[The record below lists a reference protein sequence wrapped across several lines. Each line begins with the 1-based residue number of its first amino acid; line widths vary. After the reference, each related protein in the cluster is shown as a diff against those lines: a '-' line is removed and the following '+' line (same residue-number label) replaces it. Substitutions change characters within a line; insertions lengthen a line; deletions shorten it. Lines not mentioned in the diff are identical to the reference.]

1 MKYSKELK
9 ELAHNLRSGVRYC
22 ELLPKVFV
30 QEDIWSTVLSY
41 GYGNNGG
48 EFWFWRH
55 FGSSAEEATLEGLD
69 WLLKTIF
76 EMTPTEFMNKYKPMK
91 NEETD

>member
-1 MKYSKELK
+1 MKYSKGLK
-9 ELAHNLRSGVRYC
+9 ELASELKSGVRYC

-55 FGSSAEEATLEGLD
+55 FGSSAENATLDGL
-69 WLLKTIF
+69 KFIIETIF
-76 EMTPTEFMNKYKPMK
+76 GMTVEEFKQKYKPFK
-91 NEETD
+91 NE

>member
-1 MKYSKELK
+1 MKYSKELN

-30 QEDIWSTVLSY
+30 QEDIWRTVLSY
-41 GYGNNGG
+41 GYGNYGG
-48 EFWFWRH
+48 ELWFWNN
-55 FGSSAEEATLEGLD
+55 FGSSAETATLKNLD

-76 EMTPTEFMNKYKPMK
+76 ELTPTEFMNKYKAIKP
-91 NEETD
+91 

>member
-1 MKYSKELK
+1 MKYTEELK
-9 ELAHNLRSGVRYC
+9 ELARELKSGVRYC

-76 EMTPTEFMNKYKPMK
+76 KLTPAEFMNKYKAIKP
-91 NEETD
+91 

>member
-55 FGSSAEEATLEGLD
+55 FGSSAENATLDGL
-69 WLLKTIF
+69 KFVIETIF
-76 EMTPTEFMNKYKPMK
+76 EMTVEEFKQKYKPNN
-91 NEETD
+91 NE